1 VNKNDILNYLKKHK
15 DYYLD
20 KFGIE
25 FIGIF
30 GSYAKGSANENSDID
45 ILYKIKGGS
54 LSLFK
59 YLKIKSLLEEYF
71 KKRVDLVREEIL
83 KEGLKKYIQKNIE
96 YV

>member
-1 VNKNDILNYLKKHK
+1 MNKNDILDYLKEHK
-15 DYYLD
+15 SYYLNR
-20 KFGIE
+20 FGIE

-30 GSYAKGSANENSDID
+30 GSYAKDSANENSDID
-45 ILYKIKGGS
+45 ILYRIKGGS

-59 YLKIKSLLEEYF
+59 YLKIKATLEEYF

-83 KEGLKKYIQKNIE
+83 KEGLKKYIQKDIE